1 MRRWVWFTALVL
13 AAGLWW
19 AFAHLHDRLAIT
31 APSGARTAVVEG
43 WMPRERIPA
52 LVQLLEQGGYERIYV
67 TGTTRLFAY
76 YLEQDQALRVD
87 FPGPTGGELMVNAS
101 GIDGSRLLLLTVNDT
116 LMDLTLSGTP
126 TEYRGTLPKGA
137 RSLLLRSLHPRKL
150 EPGTKNL
157 FVKELLLNGTNAHA
171 LAATCTL
178 IHADSTTHPAAP
190 TFAEWGAWLLNE
202 GGIPADRTVAV
213 PATVNG
219 LGRTLANARAFAAR
233 AQADGLSAVD
243 LISLGVHA
251 RRSQRVYQDAC
262 GSALHV
268 GVRALD
274 DPDTP
279 RNGWWRSS
287 LGIVRVLKE
296 LVGIPATEVLEGSSA
311 P

>member
-1 MRRWVWFTALVL
+1 MKRWIGIAALVL
-13 AAGLWW
+13 VAAIWW
-19 AFAHLHDRLAIT
+19 TITRLHDHLAVT

-43 WMPRERIPA
+43 WMPRDRMPA
-52 LVQLLEQGGYERIYV
+52 LVQLLKEEGYDRIYV

-87 FPGPTGGELMVNAS
+87 FPGPTGGELLVNAS
-101 GIDGSRLLLLTVNDT
+101 GIDGSRLLLLTANDT

-126 TEYRGTLPKGA
+126 TAYRGTLPKGA
-137 RSLLLRSLHPRKL
+137 RSLLLRSLHPRTL

-171 LAATCTL
+171 LASTCAL
-178 IHADSTTHPAAP
+178 IRADSTVLPAAP

-202 GGIPADRTVAV
+202 GGIPAERTVAV

-219 LGRTLANARAFAAR
+219 PGRTLANARAFAAR
-233 AQADGLSAVD
+233 AQADGLTAVD

-262 GSALHV
+262 GKGVRV
-268 GVRALD
+268 GVRALE

-279 RNGWWRSS
+279 REGWWRSS
-287 LGIVRVLKE
+287 LGTVRVLKE
-296 LVGIPATEVLEGSSA
+296 LVGIPATEVLEGSLT

>member
-1 MRRWVWFTALVL
+1 MKRWIGIAALVL
-13 AAGLWW
+13 VAAIWW
-19 AFAHLHDRLAIT
+19 TITHLHDHLAIT
-31 APSGARTAVVEG
+31 SPSGARTAVVEG
-43 WMPRERIPA
+43 WMPRDRMPA
-52 LVQLLEQGGYERIYV
+52 LVQLLEEEGYDRIYV

-87 FPGPTGGELMVNAS
+87 FPGPTGGELLVNAS
-101 GIDGSRLLLLTVNDT
+101 GIDGSRLLLLTANDT

-126 TEYRGTLPKGA
+126 TAYRGTLPKGA
-137 RSLLLRSLHPRKL
+137 SSLLLRSLHPRAL

-171 LAATCTL
+171 LASTCAL
-178 IHADSTTHPAAP
+178 IRADSTVLPAAP

-202 GGIPADRTVAV
+202 GGIPAERTVAV

-219 LGRTLANARAFAAR
+219 IGRTLANARAFAAQ
-233 AQADGLSAVD
+233 AQADGLTAVD

-251 RRSQRVYQDAC
+251 RRSQRVYQEAC
-262 GSALHV
+262 GDRVRV
-268 GVRALD
+268 GVRALA

-279 RNGWWRSS
+279 REGWWRSS

-296 LVGIPATEVLEGSSA
+296 LVGIPATEVLEGSMA